1 MNYNGKD
8 LWLYEQ
14 QNMQTFFMENY
25 KMQFRDFE
33 QKEKDGLKYIIVKHQ
48 FFPNRV
54 IDVMQCW
61 EKKCETVCLNLETDS
76 TISTILRRAQV
87 GEECSLG
94 GCSAENREWRQR
106 WHSDTRTNKDTVA
119 ESRVDA
125 AHRWVTD
132 GRGVPGSG
140 KWCLLGKWLSQ
151 LELLMDKDKSCH
163 FHIICQ
169 VHFQRHK
176 SQCEGETLE
185 ESVSVAC
192 SCTHRTGEPCTG
204 IYIQT
209 RAYQNTRG
217 LCRGLTRKTYW
228 SYTNIKGFQSNEK
241 IKTHAMKSE

>member
-1 MNYNGKD
+1 MVSTT
-8 LWLYEQ
+8 LW
-14 QNMQTFFMENY
+14 
-25 KMQFRDFE
+25 
-33 QKEKDGLKYIIVKHQ
+33 
-48 FFPNRV
+48 
-54 IDVMQCW
+54 
-61 EKKCETVCLNLETDS
+61 
-76 TISTILRRAQV
+76 RAQV
-87 GEECSLG
+87 REECSLG
-94 GCSAENREWRQR
+94 GCSAENWEWRQR
-106 WHSDTRTNKDTVA
+106 WYCDPRTNKDTVA
-119 ESRVDA
+119 ESRVDPE
-125 AHRWVTD
+125 HRWVTD

-176 SQCEGETLE
+176 SQYEGKTLE

-192 SCTHRTGEPCTG
+192 SCTYHTGEPCTG

-228 SYTNIKGFQSNEK
+228 SYTNIKGFRSNEK
-241 IKTHAMKSE
+241 IKTHDMKSE